1 MRRILR
7 SREICFPLARAKLQ
21 IPRLR
26 FVLRKA
32 EDEPYGS
39 VLLGHYQPYARID
52 KDAVSVTVFRKAG

>member
-7 SREICFPLARAKLQ
+7 SREICFPLAPAKLQ

-32 EDEPYGS
+32 KDEPY
-39 VLLGHYQPYARID
+39 ARMD
-52 KDAVSVTVFRKAG
+52 KEAVSVTVFRKAG